1 MARIS
6 TYDQDSTVTGTD
18 KLLGT
23 DSATG
28 QTKNFSKRKKMKET
42 EKVPFV
48 LIWHTYIY
56 EQ

>member
-6 TYDQDSTVTGTD
+6 NYAQDSTVTGDD

-28 QTKNFSKRKKMKET
+28 QTKNFTLSSFRY
-42 EKVPFV
+42 VS
-48 LIWHTYIY
+48 IWNYKCAWGR
-56 EQ
+56 